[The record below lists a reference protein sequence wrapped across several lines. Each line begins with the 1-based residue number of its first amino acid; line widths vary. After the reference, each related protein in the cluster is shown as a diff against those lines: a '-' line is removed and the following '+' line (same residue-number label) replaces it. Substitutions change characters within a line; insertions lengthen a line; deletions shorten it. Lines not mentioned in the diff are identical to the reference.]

1 MKLVKLKV
9 GEITV
14 GKRQRKDLG
23 DIDSLVASI
32 RERGLIQPIAVRPDY
47 TLVAGGRRYAAVQKL
62 GLESVPVVVLDGSDD
77 LLEWLKKE
85 RDENTCRKDYTPLEI
100 AAIGEQLEAL
110 EKPAAAER
118 KAQAKGEARGAKQA
132 GVSSGK
138 FPEETGQTRD
148 KVASAFGLSGKT
160 YEKIKKVA
168 EVAKADPATFGPIA
182 EEMDRTGNV
191 EGAYRR
197 MQKAKAEKEAPP
209 PPTQEFLES
218 ISPDWS
224 VDQGDCLDWL
234 AAQEPD
240 SIDLVFGS
248 PPYEM
253 ARLYM
258 EDGADPGIARRTDEW
273 VDWMVKVYKAALRC
287 CKGLVA
293 FVVEGQTKDYRW
305 TASPVLLMAA
315 LYREGITLRKPPIY
329 HRVGIPGSGGP
340 DWLRND
346 YEFVICATRGGPLP
360 WSDNTAMG
368 TPPKFEPGGDPTHR
382 RQDGS
387 RVNGEGDG
395 VGYATMEERNNVGP
409 HRARQRAGRVYVPP
423 EIANPGN
430 VITCVA
436 GGGNMGDSLCHE
448 NEAPFPERIAE
459 FFVRSFCPVGGT
471 VCDPFSGSG
480 TTGKMAVQWKRKF
493 RGCDVR
499 KSQVDIS
506 RRRLAY
512 VQQLLPMEG
521 LV

>member
-1 MKLVKLKV
+1 MSF
-9 GEITV
+9 
-14 GKRQRKDLG
+14 D
-23 DIDSLVASI
+23 
-32 RERGLIQPIAVRPDY
+32 
-47 TLVAGGRRYAAVQKL
+47 TLNKAEK
-62 GLESVPVVVLDGSDD
+62 VVL
-77 LLEWLKKE
+77 
-85 RDENTCRKDYTPLEI
+85 
-100 AAIGEQLEAL
+100 
-110 EKPAAAER
+110 AAE
-118 KAQAKGEARGAKQA
+118 ED
-132 GVSSGK
+132 
-138 FPEETGQTRD
+138 PE
-148 KVASAFGLSGKT
+148 
-160 YEKIKKVA
+160 
-168 EVAKADPATFGPIA
+168 TFSPIA

-240 SIDLVFGS
+240 SLDLVFGS

-499 KSQVDIS
+499 KSQVEIS
-506 RRRLAY
+506 RRRMAY